1 MPLLG
6 RPAPWHVDRSVR
18 PSTVPYRGD
27 GTAAEPPT
35 VYADGCTGSLYPG
48 KPEDV
53 ARYDAAF
60 TDIRKRSL
68 DEDASRRPISEVAE
82 DYVQR

>member
-1 MPLLG
+1 M
-6 RPAPWHVDRSVR
+6 
-18 PSTVPYRGD
+18 
-27 GTAAEPPT
+27 
-35 VYADGCTGSLYPG
+35 YADGCTGSLYPG

-68 DEDASRRPISEVAE
+68 DEDASRCLISEVAE